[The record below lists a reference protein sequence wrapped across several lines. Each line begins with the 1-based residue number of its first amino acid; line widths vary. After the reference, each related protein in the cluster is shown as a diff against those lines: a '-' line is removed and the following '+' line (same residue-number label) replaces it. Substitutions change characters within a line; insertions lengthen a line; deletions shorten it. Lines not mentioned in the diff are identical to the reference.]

1 MTADQELVDRLDEV
15 WTSID
20 DLGAQLT
27 GAEWQ
32 LATECPGWSV
42 QDQVAHLAHI
52 EWRLLGRKDVEHTLP
67 DDVPHVKNSFGTIN
81 EVFVDARRGW
91 SGADVLAE
99 FREATRR
106 RVAELR
112 VLTPEGFGAD
122 SWTPMGPGSVR
133 DLLPFRMFDA
143 WVHEQDI
150 RRAVGRPG
158 DLDTPVAERGLGMV
172 TASMSF
178 VVGKKVA
185 PPEGTVVVFSLSG
198 PLARDVVVG
207 VVDGRGRVLETVPDD
222 PDVRLHMSSE
232 TFARLGC
239 GRLDPSAT
247 VAAGDVTFDGDAP
260 LGQRVVDQMNYL
272 F

>member
-1 MTADQELVDRLDEV
+1 MNADQDLVDRLDEV

-20 DLGAQLT
+20 ELGAQLDD
-27 GAEWQ
+27 ADWQ
-32 LATECPGWSV
+32 RETECPGWTV

-52 EWRLLGRKDVEHTLP
+52 EWRLLGRPDVEHSAP
-67 DDVPHVKNSFGTIN
+67 DDLPHVKNSFGKIN
-81 EVFVDARRGW
+81 EVFVDARRSW

-99 FREATRR
+99 FHEATRQ

-112 VLTPEGFGAD
+112 ALTPEGFGAE
-122 SWTPMGPGSVR
+122 SWTPMGPGTVR

-150 RRAVGRPG
+150 RRAVDRPG
-158 DLDTPVAERGLGMV
+158 DLDTPVAAQGLGMV

-185 PPEGTVVVFSLSG
+185 PPEGSVVVFSLSG
-198 PLARDVVVG
+198 PLAREVVVAI
-207 VVDGRGRVLETVPDD
+207 VDGRGRMLDAAPAEPSVV
-222 PDVRLHMSSE
+222 LHMSTE

-239 GRLDPSAT
+239 GRIDPAAT
-247 VAAGDVTFDGDAP
+247 VAAGDVTFDGDAA
-260 LGQRVVDQMNYL
+260 LGQRVVDAMNYL

>member
-27 GAEWQ
+27 ETEWK
-32 LATECPGWSV
+32 LETECPGWTV
-42 QDQVAHLAHI
+42 QDQVSHLAHI
-52 EWRLLGRKDVEHTLP
+52 EWRLLGRPDVDHTLP
-67 DDVPHVKNSFGTIN
+67 DDLPHVKNSFGKIN
-81 EVFVDARRGW
+81 EVFVDARRSW

-99 FREATRR
+99 FHQATRE
-106 RVAELR
+106 RVAALR
-112 VLTPEGFGAD
+112 ALTPEGFGAD
-122 SWTPMGPGSVR
+122 SWTPMGPGTVR

-178 VVGKKVA
+178 VVGKKVS
-185 PPEGTVVVFSLSG
+185 PPEGSVVVFSLSG
-198 PLARDVVVG
+198 PLARQVVVG
-207 VVDGRGRVLETVPDD
+207 IVDGRGRILDRAPDD
-222 PDVRLHMSSE
+222 PSVRLHMSTE

-239 GRLDPSAT
+239 GRLDPAAIVAT
-247 VAAGDVTFDGDAP
+247 GDVTFDGDAA